1 MMAPVAA
8 LLAAER
14 RCTAAGRRHRS
25 RRIASMAAAAPKLE
39 FDFDEGMTRAQ
50 IREKFKTFVK
60 LYHPDVTGDQS
71 RESVAEF
78 LAILEQYK
86 KIMAGE
92 VQSTTMQVHDNTEE
106 LAADADSIWELLGM
120 EAGAPR
126 KEIRREFKVFVR
138 KNHPDVSGDH
148 SLRNMR
154 RWNAITESYRQIM
167 QISDDL
173 FWVKSWCARV
183 ENYELRKLQNAQ
195 RIRRERVEAREAR
208 EAAKEAERLKQQSE
222 EVSGAGGSSGGWLGA
237 WF

>member
-1 MMAPVAA
+1 MVAPVAA

-14 RCTAAGRRHRS
+14 RCTAVSRRRS
-25 RRIASMAAAAPKLE
+25 RITSMAAAAPKLE
-39 FDFDEGMTRAQ
+39 FDFDEGMTREQ
-50 IREKFKTFVK
+50 IRLKFKTFVK

-71 RESVAEF
+71 RESVSEF
-78 LAILEQYK
+78 LAILEHYK

-92 VQSTTMQVHDNTEE
+92 VQSATMQVYDNSEDLETG
-106 LAADADSIWELLGM
+106 ADRIWELLGM
-120 EAGAPR
+120 EAGASR
-126 KEIRREFKVFVR
+126 KEIRREFKLFVR
-138 KNHPDVSGDH
+138 KNHPDVSGDK

-154 RWNAITESYRQIM
+154 RWNAITESYRQVM

-195 RIRRERVEAREAR
+195 RIRRERMDAREAR
-208 EAAKEAERLKQQSE
+208 EAAKEAERLTQQSE
-222 EVSGAGGSSGGWLGA
+222 EEASGAASSSGGWLGA